1 MIVAID
7 PDVFIAAESDLNSR
21 LSLIGL
27 SRKCSVMRFAVDG
40 DEIEREYL
48 VQMVKWQKKAARAER
63 DDGSLQTIL
72 DLLQILVSGTDEY
85 REIIGNQ
92 REQWLENL
100 IDIHGCTTKVE
111 PELLGICQNARGMGL
126 VLLLVGNEASRL
138 GLRNRGLRDAKTRW
152 QFYSSM
158 NCLDVRFTD
167 DTDVVSAPLRGIPEK
182 HVLDR
187 LFELQ
192 SGCFL
197 QTQDP
202 QLRWI
207 KTPPG
212 MGEQIDVYA
221 RKEYRIACE
230 SVLEVLVGECK
241 LRREGNEDNKPI
253 SSGEIEQTFQ
263 KMYAAARYEHRR
275 LSVSKQDQVLRIRGA
290 LISNVFDFEGE
301 KEDTVLCIKN
311 HLDRNWP
318 RKVYDLSIY
327 IELVFMQAQLPSGWM
342 DRSDWEIEKL
352 MVVEIWRITG
362 QENNGTWDWNIE
374 VRKP

>member
-1 MIVAID
+1 
-7 PDVFIAAESDLNSR
+7 
-21 LSLIGL
+21 
-27 SRKCSVMRFAVDG
+27 
-40 DEIEREYL
+40 
-48 VQMVKWQKKAARAER
+48 
-63 DDGSLQTIL
+63 
-72 DLLQILVSGTDEY
+72 
-85 REIIGNQ
+85 
-92 REQWLENL
+92 
-100 IDIHGCTTKVE
+100 
-111 PELLGICQNARGMGL
+111 
-126 VLLLVGNEASRL
+126 
-138 GLRNRGLRDAKTRW
+138 
-152 QFYSSM
+152 M

-275 LSVSKQDQVLRIRGA
+275 LSASKQDQVLRIRGA
-290 LISNVFDFEGE
+290 LISNVFDFVGE